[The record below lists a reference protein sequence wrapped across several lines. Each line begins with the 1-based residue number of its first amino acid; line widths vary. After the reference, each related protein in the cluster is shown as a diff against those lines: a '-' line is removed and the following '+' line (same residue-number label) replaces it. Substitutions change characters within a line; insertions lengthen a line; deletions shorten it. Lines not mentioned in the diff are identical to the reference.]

1 MTGSSPCSNP
11 STPLATEFAAL
22 CAAAQACRACHTM
35 EGRTR
40 VLSRHNGPPDASIM
54 LVGEAPGR
62 LGAERTG
69 VPFAGDASGR
79 RLDALIAAAGWSRAD
94 LFITNAV
101 LCNPQD
107 DAGRNRAPRPA
118 ELANCRSWLAAQIAS
133 IDPLLVVA
141 LGAVALKSLA
151 AIEPHTLTV
160 RDAGH
165 PPTAWHNRHLAA
177 AYHPGARAA
186 VHRATDLQL
195 EDFSRLG
202 SWMRELAHS

>member
-1 MTGSSPCSNP
+1 M
-11 STPLATEFAAL
+11 A
-22 CAAAQACRACHTM
+22 
-35 EGRTR
+35 GRTR
-40 VLSRHNGPPDASIM
+40 VLSPHNGPPHARIM

-69 VPFAGDASGR
+69 VPFAGDTSGR

-107 DAGRNRAPRPA
+107 AAGRNRVPRSV
-118 ELANCRSWLAAQIAS
+118 ELSNCRSWLAAQLAT

-151 AIEPHTLTV
+151 AIAPHSLTV
-160 RDAGH
+160 RDAGN
-165 PPTAWHNRHLAA
+165 PPIDWYDRHLAA

-186 VHRATDLQL
+186 GHRPTDLQL
-195 EDFSRLG
+195 EDFARLG
-202 SWMRELAHS
+202 TWSRRLVWDNTAV